1 MRERFRWDIRHRSR
15 DGDGVDAP
23 LAAHDW
29 LVGVCNAR
37 VNVRMLHLVRAGLVY
52 EYGIIIAVFCIDIH
66 LFEYAYLPVQ
76 DVRALSKCRGT
87 NWPEGN

>member
-1 MRERFRWDIRHRSR
+1 MRERFWWDIRHRSR

-37 VNVRMLHLVRAGLVY
+37 VNVRTLHLVRAGLVY
-52 EYGIIIAVFCIDIH
+52 EYDFVIVVFYIDIH
-66 LFEYAYLPVQ
+66 LFEYEYVPTGG
-76 DVRALSKCRGT
+76 VRALSKYR
-87 NWPEGN
+87 